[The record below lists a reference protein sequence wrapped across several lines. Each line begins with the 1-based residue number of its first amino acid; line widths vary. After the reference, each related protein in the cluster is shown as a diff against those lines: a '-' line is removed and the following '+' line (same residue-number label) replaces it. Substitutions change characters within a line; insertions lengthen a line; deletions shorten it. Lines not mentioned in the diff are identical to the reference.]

1 MNAPCSARP
10 DLDPARS
17 FDLVVEAFD
26 RSRPAYPTDAVAWLL
41 AGTTGSSPGTT
52 AALELGAG
60 TGRLTEAVHAA
71 GCDVVATDVSAVM
84 LARLGVR
91 APDAPRVVAAAEQV
105 PLGNRTADVVVAGNA
120 FHWFDAARA
129 LPECARVLRPG
140 GRLALAWTARDE
152 RVPWVRRLGRLVAAG
167 SREAPPTDWVEDPA
181 GVVTEAIDETGMFET
196 VERASFRSWE
206 PMDRPRLH
214 DLVRAH
220 PAVALAG
227 QMERERLLR
236 KADELYDDYGRGPDG
251 MLLPYVT
258 TVLRTTVLP
267 WAVPVEPEPE
277 AEETAPAYDDA
288 LLIDFR

>member
-1 MNAPCSARP
+1 M
-10 DLDPARS
+10 
-17 FDLVVEAFD
+17 
-26 RSRPAYPTDAVAWLL
+26 
-41 AGTTGSSPGTT
+41 
-52 AALELGAG
+52 
-60 TGRLTEAVHAA
+60 
-71 GCDVVATDVSAVM
+71 AT
-84 LARLGVR
+84 
-91 APDAPRVVAAAEQV
+91 AEQV
-105 PLGNRTADVVVAGNA
+105 PLGNRTADVVAAANA

-152 RVPWVRRLGRLVAAG
+152 RVPWVRRLGRLLAAG
-167 SREAPPTDWVEDPA
+167 SREAAPADGVEDPA
-181 GVVTEAIDETGMFET
+181 GAVAEAIDETGMFET
-196 VERASFRSWE
+196 VERASFRSWD

-220 PAVALAG
+220 PSVALAG

-267 WAVPVEPEPE
+267 WAVPAQPEPE